1 MTTDPRTAMQRFV
14 EFINTGDA
22 SIGQQVISPDA
33 EFLTPFSPEPLRG
46 LEGYLQ
52 ILAIMRGAFSDIQW
66 SIEQLVVEGDTI
78 AARFELT
85 GTHDG
90 DFLGT
95 APTGR
100 PVAVHATNFYR
111 FDGGL
116 IVDEVGQ
123 PDLLGLLGQI
133 GALPPI
139 GPGTE

>member
-1 MTTDPRTAMQRFV
+1 MTTDTRTAMQRFV

-22 SIGQQVISPDA
+22 LIGRQVISPDA

-52 ILAIMRGAFSDIQW
+52 ILAIMRSAFSDVQW
-66 SIEQLVVEGDTI
+66 RIERLVVEGDTV

-90 DFLGT
+90 DFLGS

-100 PVAVHATNFYR
+100 PVAVHASNFYR
-111 FDGGL
+111 FADGL

-123 PDLLGLLGQI
+123 PDLMGLLGQV
-133 GALPPI
+133 GALPPAL
-139 GPGTE
+139 G

>member
-1 MTTDPRTAMQRFV
+1 MTTDTRTAMQRFV

-22 SIGQQVISPDA
+22 LIGRQVISPDA

-52 ILAIMRGAFSDIQW
+52 ILAIMRSAFSDVQW
-66 SIEQLVVEGDTI
+66 RIERLVIEGDTV

-90 DFLGT
+90 DFLGS

-100 PVAVHATNFYR
+100 PVAVHASNFYR
-111 FDGGL
+111 FADGL

-123 PDLLGLLGQI
+123 PDLMGLLGQI
-133 GALPPI
+133 GALPPAL
-139 GPGTE
+139 G

>member
-1 MTTDPRTAMQRFV
+1 MTTDTRTAMQRFV

-22 SIGQQVISPDA
+22 SIGRQVISPDA

-52 ILAIMRGAFSDIQW
+52 ILAIMRSAFSDVRW
-66 SIEQLVVEGDTI
+66 RIERLVVEGDTV
-78 AARFELT
+78 AARFELR

-95 APTGR
+95 APTGL
-100 PVAVHATNFYR
+100 PVAVHASNFYR
-111 FDGGL
+111 FADGL

-133 GALPPI
+133 GALPPALV
-139 GPGTE
+139 

>member
-1 MTTDPRTAMQRFV
+1 MTTDTRTAMQRFV

-22 SIGQQVISPDA
+22 LIGRQVISPDA

-52 ILAIMRGAFSDIQW
+52 ILAIMRSAFSDVQW
-66 SIEQLVVEGDTI
+66 LIERLVVEGDTV

-90 DFLGT
+90 DFLGS

-100 PVAVHATNFYR
+100 PVAVHASNFYR
-111 FDGGL
+111 FADGL

-123 PDLLGLLGQI
+123 PDLMGLLGQI
-133 GALPPI
+133 GALPPAL
-139 GPGTE
+139 G

>member
-22 SIGQQVISPDA
+22 TIGRQVISPDA

-46 LEGYLQ
+46 HEGYLQ
-52 ILAIMRGAFSDIQW
+52 ILAIMRSAFSDVQW
-66 SIEQLVVEGDTI
+66 RIERLVIEGDTV

-90 DFLGT
+90 DFLGI

-100 PVAVHATNFYR
+100 PVAVHVSNFYR
-111 FDGGL
+111 FADGL

-123 PDLLGLLGQI
+123 PDLMGLLGQI
-133 GALPPI
+133 GALPLAL
-139 GPGTE
+139 G

>member
-1 MTTDPRTAMQRFV
+1 MTTDTRTAMQRFV

-22 SIGQQVISPDA
+22 LIGRQVISPDA

-52 ILAIMRGAFSDIQW
+52 ILAIMRSAFSDVQW
-66 SIEQLVVEGDTI
+66 RIERLVVEGDTV

-90 DFLGT
+90 DFLGS

-100 PVAVHATNFYR
+100 PVAVHASNFYR
-111 FDGGL
+111 FADGL

-123 PDLLGLLGQI
+123 PDLMGLLGQI
-133 GALPPI
+133 GALPPAL
-139 GPGTE
+139 G

>member
-1 MTTDPRTAMQRFV
+1 MTTDTRTAMQRFV

-22 SIGQQVISPDA
+22 SIGRQVISPDA
-33 EFLTPFSPEPLRG
+33 EFLTPFSPEPFRG

-52 ILAIMRGAFSDIQW
+52 ILSIMRSAFSDVQW
-66 SIEQLVVEGDTI
+66 RIERLVVEGDSV
-78 AARFELT
+78 AARFELR

-100 PVAVHATNFYR
+100 PVAVHASNFYV
-111 FDGGL
+111 FEDGL

-123 PDLLGLLGQI
+123 PDLMGLLRQI
-133 GALPPI
+133 GALR
-139 GPGTE
+139 

>member
-1 MTTDPRTAMQRFV
+1 MTTDTRTAMQRFV
-14 EFINTGDA
+14 EFINTSDA
-22 SIGQQVISPDA
+22 LIGRQVISPDA

-52 ILAIMRGAFSDIQW
+52 ILAIMRSAFSDVQW
-66 SIEQLVVEGDTI
+66 RIERLVVEGDTV

-90 DFLGT
+90 DFLGS

-100 PVAVHATNFYR
+100 PVAVHASNFYR
-111 FDGGL
+111 FADGL

-123 PDLLGLLGQI
+123 PDLMGLLGQI
-133 GALPPI
+133 GALPPAL
-139 GPGTE
+139 G

>member
-22 SIGQQVISPDA
+22 TIGRQVISPDA

-46 LEGYLQ
+46 REGYLQ
-52 ILAIMRGAFSDIQW
+52 ILAIMRSALSDVQW
-66 SIEQLVVEGDTI
+66 RIERLVIEGDTV

-90 DFLGT
+90 DFFGT

-100 PVAVHATNFYR
+100 PVAVHASNFYR
-111 FDGGL
+111 FADGL

-123 PDLLGLLGQI
+123 PDLMGLLGQI
-133 GALPPI
+133 GALPLAL
-139 GPGTE
+139 G

>member
-1 MTTDPRTAMQRFV
+1 MTTDTRTAMQRFV

-22 SIGQQVISPDA
+22 LIGRQVISPDA

-52 ILAIMRGAFSDIQW
+52 ILAIMRSAFSDVQW
-66 SIEQLVVEGDTI
+66 RIERLVVEGDTV

-90 DFLGT
+90 DFLGS

-100 PVAVHATNFYR
+100 PVAVHASNFYR
-111 FDGGL
+111 FADGL

-123 PDLLGLLGQI
+123 PDLMGLRGQV
-133 GALPPI
+133 GALPPAL
-139 GPGTE
+139 G